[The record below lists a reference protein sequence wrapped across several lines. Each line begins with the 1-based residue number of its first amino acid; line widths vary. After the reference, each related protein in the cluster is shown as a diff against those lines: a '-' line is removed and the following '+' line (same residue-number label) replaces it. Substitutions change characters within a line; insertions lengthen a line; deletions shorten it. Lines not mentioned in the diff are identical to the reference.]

1 MWAAEDFEVFK
12 RLMLQ
17 KNIELQLQAL
27 HLIQQRNNIVPPS
40 LTPGVPLPSPA
51 LAGSSG
57 STAADEEAV
66 MQEVLKRSKEE
77 YEMQQKSLK
86 EKDLEKSLAFSSDEG
101 ARYVCKQFFLSVLP
115 LRKCPY
121 APIL

>member
-40 LTPGVPLPSPA
+40 LTPGVPLPSPT

-101 ARYVCKQFFLSVLP
+101 AR
-115 LRKCPY
+115 
-121 APIL
+121 

>member
-101 ARYVCKQFFLSVLP
+101 ARYVCKHSFTQSSP
-115 LRKCPY
+115 
-121 APIL
+121 